1 MGGICFKSDKV
12 SGEVEKN
19 KRISKDQMQA
29 ARKNDVLV
37 KLLLLGTGDSG
48 KTTLRKQLKHVYGD
62 GFSETA
68 RKQLAPV
75 IIQNVVDGY
84 KDILKAMGT
93 LNIKLDAGNE
103 RSRDAADVIRGITG
117 QPSYLT
123 PDQARA
129 CMILLDDDG
138 FAATVARKSEFG
150 LQDCWATFVQ
160 ELREYPRWGGESW
173 IPATNDCVIARVRT
187 SGIIEES
194 FLLNGVQFRIFD
206 VGGQRAE
213 RRKWIHQF
221 DNVTTVIFVM
231 SLSEYDQNLYEDN
244 TKNRLE
250 EALELFDEIANSKWF
265 VNTSL
270 LLFMNKRDLF
280 EKKYV
285 EERIPLNA
293 SKRFPDAPDI
303 GERPNAKVALD
314 YLTDLFRKRVRDPN
328 KDFSVFVTTA
338 TNPENVQRVFDE
350 AKMKILKKNL
360 VQSGFVVV

>member
-1 MGGICFKSDKV
+1 V
-12 SGEVEKN
+12 KN
-19 KRISKDQMQA
+19 RRISKDQQQA
-29 ARKNDVLV
+29 ARQNDIVV

-48 KTTLRKQLKHVYGD
+48 KTTLRKQLKNVYGD
-62 GFSETA
+62 GFGETS

-75 IIQNVVDGY
+75 VIQNIIDGY
-84 KDILKAMGT
+84 KDVLKAMG
-93 LNIKLDAGNE
+93 NFDIKLDAGNE
-103 RSRDAADVIRGITG
+103 RSKQAAEIIRSVTG
-117 QPSYLT
+117 QPSHLT
-123 PDQARA
+123 PEQAKA
-129 CMILLDDDG
+129 CANLLDDDG
-138 FAATVARKSEFG
+138 FASCLARKSEYG

-160 ELREYPRWGGESW
+160 ELRNYPTWGGEQW
-173 IPATNDCVIARVRT
+173 IPSTNDCVIARVRT

-194 FLLNGVQFRIFD
+194 FTLNGVQFRIFD

-265 VNTSL
+265 LNTSI

-285 EERIPLNA
+285 EERIPLNV
-293 SKRFPDAPDI
+293 SGCFSDAPDM
-303 GERPNAKVALD
+303 GENPNPKVAID
-314 YLTDLFRKRVRDPN
+314 YLTELFKKRIRQPE
-328 KDFSVFVTTA
+328 KEFSNFVTTA
-338 TNPENVQRVFDE
+338 CNPENVQRVFDE
-350 AKMKILKKNL
+350 AKMKILRRNL
-360 VQSGFVVV
+360 VSSGFVMI

>member
-1 MGGICFKSDKV
+1 M
-12 SGEVEKN
+12 
-19 KRISKDQMQA
+19 
-29 ARKNDVLV
+29 
-37 KLLLLGTGDSG
+37 
-48 KTTLRKQLKHVYGD
+48 KHVYGD
-62 GFSETA
+62 GFSETS

-84 KDILKAMGT
+84 KDVLKAMGT

-103 RSRDAADVIRGITG
+103 RSRDAADIIRSITG
-117 QPSYLT
+117 QPPYLT
-123 PDQARA
+123 PDQAKA
-129 CMILLDDDG
+129 CMTLLDDDG
-138 FAATVARKSEFG
+138 FALTVTRKSEYG
-150 LQDCWATFVQ
+150 LQDCWATYVQ
-160 ELREYPRWGGESW
+160 ELRNYPTWGGENW
-173 IPATNDCVIARVRT
+173 IPSTNDCVIARVRT
-187 SGIIEES
+187 SGIIEET
-194 FLLNGVQFRIFD
+194 FMLNGVQFRIFD

-250 EALELFDEIANSKWF
+250 EAVELFDEIANSKWF

-285 EERIPLNA
+285 EDRVPLNV
-293 SKRFPDAPDI
+293 SGRFPDAPDI
-303 GERPNAKVALD
+303 GERPNPKVALD
-314 YLTDLFRKRVRDPN
+314 YLADLFRQRIRDPS

-338 TNPENVQRVFDE
+338 CNPENVQRVFDD

-360 VQSGFVVV
+360 VQSGFVMA

>member
-1 MGGICFKSDKV
+1 M
-12 SGEVEKN
+12 
-19 KRISKDQMQA
+19 
-29 ARKNDVLV
+29 
-37 KLLLLGTGDSG
+37 
-48 KTTLRKQLKHVYGD
+48 
-62 GFSETA
+62 
-68 RKQLAPV
+68 
-75 IIQNVVDGY
+75 VDGY

-93 LNIKLDAGNE
+93 MGIRLEAGNE
-103 RSRDAADVIRGITG
+103 KSKESADIIRSITG

-129 CMILLDDDG
+129 CLDLLDDDG
-138 FAATVARKSEFG
+138 FAACLARKSEFG

-160 ELREYPRWGGESW
+160 ELRNYPAWGGEQW
-173 IPATNDCVIARVRT
+173 IPSTNDCVIARVRT

-194 FLLNGVQFRIFD
+194 FTLNGVQFRIFD

-250 EALELFDEIANSKWF
+250 EALELFEEIANSKWF

-270 LLFMNKRDLF
+270 LMFMNKRDLF

-285 EERIPLNA
+285 EDRIPLNV
-293 SKRFPDAPDI
+293 SGCFPDAPDI
-303 GERPNAKVALD
+303 GEVPNPRVAIE
-314 YLTDLFRKRVRDPN
+314 YLQQQFRKRVRNPE
-328 KDFSVFVTTA
+328 KEVSMFVTTA
-338 TNPENVQRVFDE
+338 CNPENVQRVFDE
-350 AKMKILKKNL
+350 AKMKILRRNL
-360 VQSGFVVV
+360 VSSGFVMA